1 MNAKQLTCFVTQCV
15 HFRTGGIA
23 AADRVSSKYQVG
35 LFATADAIF
44 SSGSMAKQSQALRS
58 SMAER
63 RQKLQKIGALHQG
76 ISYRRVPRSGRDF
89 AARKTAWH
97 IQVASDRK
105 LPRSAYMVA
114 LLLPKW
120 LNAKSE
126 EAFPAQSTIASYLNL
141 TTRAVTNALGKLVN
155 NGHLSKHPGKRGY
168 HGTNIYKMEVHETE
182 LVNRCSPSA
191 SSSEVLVNKY
201 SPALRTNTPKEAE
214 QPFGQTIEETNKRTS
229 SEERG
234 TTENGSNQD
243 SENRERVSKQAVH
256 DILREKF
263 GKSALNEYGF
273 LRKRSE

>member
-44 SSGSMAKQSQALRS
+44 SSGSMAKQFQALHS

-63 RQKLQKIGALHQG
+63 RQKRQKISAVDQA
-76 ISYRRVPRSGRDF
+76 ISYRREPRSGRDF

-97 IQVASDRK
+97 IQVTSNGGV
-105 LPRSAYMVA
+105 PTSAYRVA
-114 LLLPKW
+114 MLLPKW
-120 LNAKSE
+120 LNAKTE
-126 EAFPAQSTIASYLNL
+126 EAFPSQGTVARELNL
-141 TTRAVTNALGKLVN
+141 TVRAVTNAFRLLVAR
-155 NGHLSKHPGKRGY
+155 GHLSVKPGKRGY
-168 HGTNIYKMEVHETE
+168 HGTNIYKMELHETE
-182 LVNRCSPSA
+182 IVNSCSPSRP
-191 SSSEVLVNKY
+191 SSGKLVNEH
-201 SPALRTNTPKEAE
+201 SPLPRTNVPIEAE
-214 QPFGQTIEETNKRTS
+214 QTFRQTIEETNKRTNS
-229 SEERG
+229 WDRNA
-234 TTENGSNQD
+234 TESGSNQD

-263 GKSALNEYGF
+263 GKGALNEYGF